1 MQVARQIASCNSSL
15 KKSIYNKNSS
25 SHFPI
30 ATYVHHGNDGNVVIA
45 TESGSYDGISM
56 ATISHTSTA
65 IPTEQQ
71 LAALSQFTSNMQ
83 SHHVTDHDQPTLYV
97 LEDPSEA
104 HHDGD
109 HQHVGL
115 FLFTTTVSMYHA
127 FN

>member
-1 MQVARQIASCNSSL
+1 MFNFS
-15 KKSIYNKNSS
+15 
-25 SHFPI
+25 I

-65 IPTEQQ
+65 IPTDQQ

-83 SHHVTDHDQPTLYV
+83 SHHVTDHEQQTLYV
-97 LEDPSEA
+97 LEDPTES

-109 HQHVGL
+109 HQHVRL
-115 FLFTTTVSMYHA
+115 FRVFSTTSCTVS
-127 FN
+127 